1 VELQRE
7 TDCVYVDNY
16 SPRSTWVEGKKPK
29 KREESWKIMHTVK
42 GQLRIKKTKQKK
54 TS

>member
-1 VELQRE
+1 MGRRE
-7 TDCVYVDNY
+7 
-16 SPRSTWVEGKKPK
+16 EAQ